1 MSIDSRPAVDERILS
16 ELDHARILGLMR
28 RTVLSDAQKHALDA
42 LLDAAE
48 LVPARDVP
56 PDVVTMNSRLR
67 LHAEGEPE
75 PRDITLCYPADARA
89 DVGLVSLLSPMGA
102 SLLGRR
108 VGSEAVWLTP
118 TGTPRTARI
127 LSLHFQPEAA
137 GEYTT

>member
-42 LLDAAE
+42 LLDAAD

-56 PDVVTMNSRLR
+56 PDVVTMNSRLS